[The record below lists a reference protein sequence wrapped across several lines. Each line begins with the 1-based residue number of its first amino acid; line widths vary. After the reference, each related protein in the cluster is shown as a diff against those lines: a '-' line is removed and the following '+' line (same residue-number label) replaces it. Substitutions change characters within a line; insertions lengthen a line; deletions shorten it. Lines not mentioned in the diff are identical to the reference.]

1 MCYENQKKT
10 SHLCLLV
17 YSKQAEEKSK
27 LARKS
32 ETEDLEEKNRDKEN
46 LSPD

>member
-17 YSKQAEEKSK
+17 YSKQAEE
-27 LARKS
+27 
-32 ETEDLEEKNRDKEN
+32 TEDLEEKNRDKEN
-46 LSPD
+46 LSLD